1 MGITLGVYKKRIK
14 RIIKE
19 ILEQDPN
26 LNEIFDSPPFK
37 ADFNFKENID
47 EVYVDDFLDPKNNK
61 IKIYFY
67 KSKNNCYLLDFTIN
81 GQSGKDNNIIYSLKD
96 YTSLVGTIAKALT
109 QFLEEYKPN
118 AVKIDGE
125 DTFQKQD
132 MGKGGQKTNIYHYFA
147 SKLGV
152 NPNYMVSDRKPDGSF
167 NLSRKLKT

>member
-1 MGITLGVYKKRIK
+1 MTLEIYKRKIK
-14 RIIKE
+14 TLIKE
-19 ILEQDPN
+19 ILEHNPE

-37 ADFNFKENID
+37 TEFDFKENQD
-47 EVYVDDFLDPKNNK
+47 EVYVDTFLDPKNNK

-67 KSKNNCYLLDFTIN
+67 KSKNNCYLLDFTVN
-81 GQSGKDNNIIYSLKD
+81 GQSGKDNNIIYSLKE
-96 YTSLVGTIAKALT
+96 YTSLIGTVAKALT

-132 MGKGGQKTNIYHYFA
+132 IGKEGQKANIYHYFA
-147 SKLGV
+147 SKLEI

-167 NLSRKLKT
+167 NLSRKSKI